1 MRFFII
7 YLLLMLLSALFLFS
21 CTPAKR
27 LSKILKENP
36 NLIETNDTTI
46 YLKTVN
52 VDTTFIFNKISN
64 VDTFYIKD
72 IKTKIYRFYDTLR
85 VETENTTD
93 SIIIKTHTIKMI
105 PEQKNKEQENKK
117 IFNKIVVILSFF
129 VVIMA
134 LYVFRN
140 IFK

>member
-1 MRFFII
+1 MRFLII
-7 YLLLMLLSALFLFS
+7 YLTLLAFLSLCLFS
-21 CTPAKR
+21 CSPTKR
-27 LSKILKENP
+27 LTKILKENP

-52 VDTTFIFNKISN
+52 VDTTFVFNKTSN
-64 VDTFYIKD
+64 NDTFYIKD

-85 VETENTTD
+85 VETENKID

-105 PEQKNKEQENKK
+105 PEPENKK
-117 IFNKIVVILSFF
+117 IFNKTVVILSFF

>member
-1 MRFFII
+1 MRFLII
-7 YLLLMLLSALFLFS
+7 YFILLAFLSLCLFS
-21 CTPAKR
+21 CSPTKR
-27 LSKILKENP
+27 LTKILKENP

-52 VDTTFIFNKISN
+52 VDTTFVFNKTSN
-64 VDTFYIKD
+64 NDTFYIKD

-85 VETENTTD
+85 VETENKID

-105 PEQKNKEQENKK
+105 PEQENKK

>member
-1 MRFFII
+1 
-7 YLLLMLLSALFLFS
+7 MLLSALFLFS

-27 LSKILKENP
+27 LSKILNQNP
-36 NLIETNDTTI
+36 DLIEKRDTTI
-46 YLKTVN
+46 YFKTVN
-52 VDTTFIFNKISN
+52 VDTTFIFNKTSN

-72 IKTKIYRFYDTLR
+72 IKTKIYRFFDTLR
-85 VETENTTD
+85 VERENTRD

-105 PEQKNKEQENKK
+105 PEPENKK

>member
-7 YLLLMLLSALFLFS
+7 YLLMLAFLALCLFACS
-21 CTPAKR
+21 PAKR
-27 LSKILKENP
+27 LTKILKENP

-46 YLKTVN
+46 YFKTVN
-52 VDTTFIFNKISN
+52 VDTTFVFNKTSN
-64 VDTFYIKD
+64 IDTFYIKD
-72 IKTKIYRFYDTLR
+72 IKTKIYRFFDTLR
-85 VETENTTD
+85 VETENTRD

-105 PEQKNKEQENKK
+105 SEPENKK

>member
-1 MRFFII
+1 MRFLII
-7 YLLLMLLSALFLFS
+7 YLTLLAFLSLCLFS
-21 CTPAKR
+21 CSPTKR
-27 LSKILKENP
+27 LTKILKENP

-52 VDTTFIFNKISN
+52 VDTTFVFNKTSN
-64 VDTFYIKD
+64 NDTFYIKD

-85 VETENTTD
+85 VETENTID

-105 PEQKNKEQENKK
+105 PEPENKK
-117 IFNKIVVILSFF
+117 IFNKTVVILSFF